1 MTSLSSIVF
10 SANFFQHDIE
20 THTAGKCGT
29 GTVLLHCVYSIVL
42 KKEKRKG
49 LNRLPLPDVSI
60 RSTPSVRF
68 SLDQGCLSLENPF
81 LRFLLSVHFQIS
93 TSCYA

>member
-1 MTSLSSIVF
+1 MTSLSSIVL

-20 THTAGKCGT
+20 PHTAGKRGT
-29 GTVLLHCVYSIVL
+29 GIVLLHCVYSIVL

-60 RSTPSVRF
+60 RTPSVRF

-81 LRFLLSVHFQIS
+81 LRFLLSVRFQIS
-93 TSCYA
+93 TSRYA